1 MAISNLNNELYEDDA
16 MTEEVSSASFSDYVP
31 EKPVTIGGEEKEI
44 KESIFDDAKEA
55 LKNLS
60 DTIGKEKN
68 PGLFKNIFKKALD
81 KIVGEEEGDSA
92 SEDTSSEDEADGSE
106 EDEKEDSIMDQ
117 LAAILANK
125 NIEERADFCRENFP
139 KKIAE
144 KLLQKVCGFNEK
156 ESKFIIEN

>member
-31 EKPVTIGGEEKEI
+31 ESPIKKPKEI
-44 KESIFDDAKEA
+44 KES
-55 LKNLS
+55 LL
-60 DTIGKEKN
+60 DTIKDVASNVAETLG
-68 PGLFKNIFKKALD
+68 G
-81 KIVGEEEGDSA
+81 EGDVDVKDILKGILKGST
-92 SEDTSSEDEADGSE
+92 EDSSEDGASSGESTTSDADETLEKIAKIIADGN
-106 EDEKEDSIMDQ
+106 
-117 LAAILANK
+117 L
-125 NIEERADFCRENFP
+125 EERVNFCRKNFP

>member
-31 EKPVTIGGEEKEI
+31 ESPIKKPEEI
-44 KESIFDDAKEA
+44 KES
-55 LKNLS
+55 LL
-60 DTIGKEKN
+60 DTIKDVADNVAKTLG
-68 PGLFKNIFKKALD
+68 G
-81 KIVGEEEGDSA
+81 EGDVDVKSILKGILKG
-92 SEDTSSEDEADGSE
+92 STEDGTSSEESTSDDDNDETLEKLAKIITDGNLE
-106 EDEKEDSIMDQ
+106 EKV
-117 LAAILANK
+117 
-125 NIEERADFCRENFP
+125 NICRENFP

>member
-31 EKPVTIGGEEKEI
+31 ESPIKKPEEI
-44 KESIFDDAKEA
+44 KES
-55 LKNLS
+55 LL
-60 DTIGKEKN
+60 DTIKDVASNVAETLG
-68 PGLFKNIFKKALD
+68 G
-81 KIVGEEEGDSA
+81 EGDVDVKDILKGILKGST
-92 SEDTSSEDEADGSE
+92 EDGTSSEESTSDDDNDETLEKIAKIIADGN
-106 EDEKEDSIMDQ
+106 
-117 LAAILANK
+117 L
-125 NIEERADFCRENFP
+125 EERVNFCRKNFP

>member
-31 EKPVTIGGEEKEI
+31 ESPIKKPEEI
-44 KESIFDDAKEA
+44 KES
-55 LKNLS
+55 LL
-60 DTIGKEKN
+60 DTIKDVASNVAETLG
-68 PGLFKNIFKKALD
+68 G
-81 KIVGEEEGDSA
+81 EGDVDVKSILKGILKG
-92 SEDTSSEDEADGSE
+92 STEDGTSSEESASDDDNDETLEKLAKIITDGNLE
-106 EDEKEDSIMDQ
+106 EKV
-117 LAAILANK
+117 
-125 NIEERADFCRENFP
+125 NICRENFP

>member
-31 EKPVTIGGEEKEI
+31 ESPIKKPEEI
-44 KESIFDDAKEA
+44 KES
-55 LKNLS
+55 LL
-60 DTIGKEKN
+60 DTIKDVADNVAKTLG
-68 PGLFKNIFKKALD
+68 G
-81 KIVGEEEGDSA
+81 EGDVDVKSILKGILKG
-92 SEDTSSEDEADGSE
+92 STEDGTSSEESTSDDNNDETLEKLAKIITDGNLE
-106 EDEKEDSIMDQ
+106 EKVYI
-117 LAAILANK
+117 
-125 NIEERADFCRENFP
+125 CRENFP

>member
-31 EKPVTIGGEEKEI
+31 ESPIKKPEEI
-44 KESIFDDAKEA
+44 KES
-55 LKNLS
+55 LL
-60 DTIGKEKN
+60 DTIKDVADNVAKTLG
-68 PGLFKNIFKKALD
+68 G
-81 KIVGEEEGDSA
+81 EGDVDVKSILKGILKG
-92 SEDTSSEDEADGSE
+92 STEDGTSSEESTSDDDNDETLEKLAKIIANGNLE
-106 EDEKEDSIMDQ
+106 EKV
-117 LAAILANK
+117 
-125 NIEERADFCRENFP
+125 NICRENFP

>member
-31 EKPVTIGGEEKEI
+31 ESPIKKPEEI
-44 KESIFDDAKEA
+44 KES
-55 LKNLS
+55 LL
-60 DTIGKEKN
+60 DTIKDVADNVEKTL
-68 PGLFKNIFKKALD
+68 G
-81 KIVGEEEGDSA
+81 GEGDVDVKSILKGILKG
-92 SEDTSSEDEADGSE
+92 STEDGTSSEESTSDDDDETLEKLAKIIADGNLE
-106 EDEKEDSIMDQ
+106 EKV
-117 LAAILANK
+117 
-125 NIEERADFCRENFP
+125 NICRENFP

>member
-31 EKPVTIGGEEKEI
+31 ESPIKKPEEI
-44 KESIFDDAKEA
+44 KES
-55 LKNLS
+55 LL
-60 DTIGKEKN
+60 DTIKDVANSVAETLG
-68 PGLFKNIFKKALD
+68 G
-81 KIVGEEEGDSA
+81 EGDVDVKGILKGILKGST
-92 SEDTSSEDEADGSE
+92 EDGTSSEESTSDDDNDETLEKIAKIIADGNLE
-106 EDEKEDSIMDQ
+106 EKV
-117 LAAILANK
+117 
-125 NIEERADFCRENFP
+125 NICRENFP

>member
-31 EKPVTIGGEEKEI
+31 ESPIKKPEEI
-44 KESIFDDAKEA
+44 KES
-55 LKNLS
+55 LL
-60 DTIGKEKN
+60 DTIKDVADNVAKTLG
-68 PGLFKNIFKKALD
+68 G
-81 KIVGEEEGDSA
+81 EGDVDVKSILKGILKG
-92 SEDTSSEDEADGSE
+92 STEDGTSSEESTSDDDDETLEKLAKIIADGNLE
-106 EDEKEDSIMDQ
+106 EKV
-117 LAAILANK
+117 
-125 NIEERADFCRENFP
+125 NICRENFP

>member
-31 EKPVTIGGEEKEI
+31 ESPIKKPEEI
-44 KESIFDDAKEA
+44 KES
-55 LKNLS
+55 LL
-60 DTIGKEKN
+60 DTIKDVASNVAETLG
-68 PGLFKNIFKKALD
+68 G
-81 KIVGEEEGDSA
+81 EGDVDVKSILKGILKG
-92 SEDTSSEDEADGSE
+92 STEDGTSSEESTSDDDNDETLEKIAKIIADGNLE
-106 EDEKEDSIMDQ
+106 EKV
-117 LAAILANK
+117 
-125 NIEERADFCRENFP
+125 NICRENFP

>member
-31 EKPVTIGGEEKEI
+31 ESPIMKPEEI
-44 KESIFDDAKEA
+44 KES
-55 LKNLS
+55 LL
-60 DTIGKEKN
+60 DTIKDVASNVAETLG
-68 PGLFKNIFKKALD
+68 G
-81 KIVGEEEGDSA
+81 EGDVDVKSILKGILKG
-92 SEDTSSEDEADGSE
+92 STEDGTSSEESASDDDNDETLEKLAKIITDGNLE
-106 EDEKEDSIMDQ
+106 EKV
-117 LAAILANK
+117 
-125 NIEERADFCRENFP
+125 NICRENFP